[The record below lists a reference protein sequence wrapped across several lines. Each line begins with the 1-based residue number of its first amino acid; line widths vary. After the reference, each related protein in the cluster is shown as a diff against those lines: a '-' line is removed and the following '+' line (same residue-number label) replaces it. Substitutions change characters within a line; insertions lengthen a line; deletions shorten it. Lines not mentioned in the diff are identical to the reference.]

1 VFYLCFLCGK
11 KRNVIKKECNYR
23 YSFRF
28 QTRNFKYS
36 GRVSAL
42 QITKRFFMQD
52 VLEVAPQLPGKKI
65 VRIVNGER
73 REYIIT
79 EVEAYSGTGDLTCH
93 ASKGR
98 TKRTEIMYHEGGY
111 IYMYLI
117 YGMYWMLNIV
127 TGPKDIP
134 QAVLIRSLS
143 GVKGP
148 GRVSRELLL
157 DGSFY
162 GEKIYDSS
170 KILIEDGLIS
180 PEILTAPRIGVEYAG
195 EYWSK
200 VPWRFY
206 IDV

>member
-1 VFYLCFLCGK
+1 M
-11 KRNVIKKECNYR
+11 
-23 YSFRF
+23 STF
-28 QTRNFKYS
+28 QFTQ
-36 GRVSAL
+36 A
-42 QITKRFFMQD
+42 FFIQD

-65 VRIVNGER
+65 VRIINGER
-73 REYIIT
+73 KEYIIT
-79 EVEAYSGTGDLTCH
+79 EVEAYSGTGDLACH

-98 TKRTEIMYHEGGY
+98 TKRTEIMFHEGGH

-117 YGMYWMLNIV
+117 YGMYWMLNFV

-134 QAVLIRSLS
+134 QAVLIRSLG

-148 GRVSRELLL
+148 GRVSRELSL

-170 KILIEDGLIS
+170 KIWIEEGLKS
-180 PEILTAPRIGVEYAG
+180 PEIHTAPRIGVDYAG

-206 IDV
+206 IDA